1 MSARGRL
8 TIFRVFLAAVL
19 LVIGLAL
26 GLGYGWLCFQYK
38 KITVSASDITIN
50 ARQGNLELGFKLRGN
65 NPLPFPVAVKKY
77 EGKATYGV
85 LSRNFEINFAPDLL
99 ITSGDYIVRR
109 DRDSLTPGYPVT
121 AEETFLNM
129 LRGKELAVVGEATV
143 YVGKITTVVP
153 VSLTL
158 SVEE

>member
-1 MSARGRL
+1 MSARGILPILRN
-8 TIFRVFLAAVL
+8 FLAAIL
-19 LVIGLAL
+19 LVIGLAF
-26 GLGYGWLCFQYK
+26 GLGYGWLYFQYK
-38 KITVSASDITIN
+38 KITVSASDIAIN
-50 ARQGNLELGFKLRGN
+50 ASQGDLALRFKLRGN

-85 LSRNFEINFAPDLL
+85 LSRNFEINFDPELL
-99 ITSGDYIVRR
+99 ITSGEYAVTR

-129 LRGKELAVVGEATV
+129 LRGKALAVSGEATI
-143 YVGKITTVVP
+143 YVGNIKTVVP

>member
-1 MSARGRL
+1 MSARGTL
-8 TIFRVFLAAVL
+8 PIFRVFLAAVL

-38 KITVSASDITIN
+38 KITVSASDIAIS
-50 ARQGNLELGFKLRGN
+50 AKQGNLELAFELRGY
-65 NPLPFPVAVKKY
+65 NPLPFSIAVKKY

-85 LSRNFEINFAPDLL
+85 LSRNFEINFDPELL
-99 ITSGDYIVRR
+99 ITSGQYAVKR
-109 DRDSLTPGYPVT
+109 DRDSLTPGYPAN
-121 AEETFLNM
+121 AEETFLTM
-129 LRGKELAVVGEATV
+129 LRGKELAVVGEATI